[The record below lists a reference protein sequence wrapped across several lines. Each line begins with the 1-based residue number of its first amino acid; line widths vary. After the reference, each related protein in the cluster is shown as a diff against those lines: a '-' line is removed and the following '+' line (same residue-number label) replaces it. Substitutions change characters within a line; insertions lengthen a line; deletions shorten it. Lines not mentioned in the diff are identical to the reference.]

1 MPPAGAAVLVAGL
14 RTGAAPWWTLHAQAG
29 PGHQRDSA
37 APAGMFG
44 GGAVAAAAAED
55 AMVHQIATI
64 FADYVQS
71 RGAKAGADAAYIRS
85 HLEVL
90 GLDKM
95 CQALEQKYGE
105 APREAIGSAF
115 ALFDGDGDGS
125 ITADELMHM
134 LSTVENGL
142 EEADVIAL
150 MEKADLD
157 GDGKIDE
164 DEFYQLLMGKPPDT
178 ESVAAPQQLQQLQ
191 QATVPVPVP
200 VPQRPKALA
209 ALAANVRPT
218 EAAAGEGAEEG
229 AEGKGAEGGSRAAAP
244 VVVRRRTPPRPST
257 PPERDDA
264 PLPPGGRLTE
274 LAQASVDAGGSTTE
288 EEEDEPQTL
297 QDRVDDGPP
306 TALPFAVQGH

>member
-1 MPPAGAAVLVAGL
+1 
-14 RTGAAPWWTLHAQAG
+14 
-29 PGHQRDSA
+29 
-37 APAGMFG
+37 MFG

-157 GDGKIDE
+157 GDGKIDQ

-178 ESVAAPQQLQQLQ
+178 ESVAAPLPQQLQ
-191 QATVPVPVP
+191 QATPAPVPMPVP

-209 ALAANVRPT
+209 ALAASVRPT
-218 EAAAGEGAEEG
+218 EAAAGEGAEGTAEG
-229 AEGKGAEGGSRAAAP
+229 AAEGEPAEGGSRAAAP
-244 VVVRRRTPPRPST
+244 AVARRRTPPRPST

-264 PLPPGGRLTE
+264 PQPPGGRLTE

-288 EEEDEPQTL
+288 EEGEDDEPLTL

-306 TALPFAVQGH
+306 TASHRTGTKPY